1 MANDNKNQYL
11 LSSCH
16 VLDAEISALRVRSWV
31 LYLYCDWLAEA
42 TLKQKAKDEKRISKL
57 YFPWVFDLGAAP

>member
-16 VLDAEISALRVRSWV
+16 VLDAEISALRVRFWV

-42 TLKQKAKDEKRISKL
+42 TFLYSYLGKR
-57 YFPWVFDLGAAP
+57 DLIEQALVSEVSQS